1 MLRLVGV
8 LVAAALVAGCGSG
21 QAAGQGAATSAA
33 PSASAP
39 TTPADASPA
48 GTSPGGTSASPG
60 PVPTTTDPPAVAA
73 LLRIA
78 QVLNDDYDNGHFG
91 AVYDRWDTRSQALI
105 PRAEYI
111 RRHTLCAPA
120 THAVA
125 VVEGAA
131 RAAGNGWHVSYR
143 INGSNLVDTW
153 YYVRHRWVFDLILSN
168 PDAARNYRL
177 PFARYAAAVG
187 CTVH

>member
-1 MLRLVGV
+1 VLRLAGV

-21 QAAGQGAATSAA
+21 
-33 PSASAP
+33 
-39 TTPADASPA
+39 
-48 GTSPGGTSASPG
+48 SASPG
-60 PVPTTTDPPAVAA
+60 PVPTTTDPPTVAA

-78 QVLNDDYDNGHFG
+78 QVLNDNYDNGHFG
-91 AVYDRWDTRSQALI
+91 AVYDRWDARSQALI
-105 PRAEYI
+105 SRAEYI
-111 RRHTLCAPA
+111 RRHALCAPA

-153 YYVRHRWVFDLILSN
+153 YYVRHRWMFDLILSN